1 MRRFLAM
8 IAFEHSVFAL
18 PFALLA
24 LWDASDGAPVP
35 ADVVWIVVAMV
46 AARTFAMA
54 VNRIVDRELDAAN
67 PRTARRELVTGVVSL
82 RAARVGSATSVVV
95 FGVAVSQLDPI
106 TWPLAPVA
114 LAALAVYPY
123 WKRWTW
129 ACHFG
134 LGFAQAIAPVG
145 AWIAVTGSFAL
156 APVLLGLAV
165 GLWMAGFD
173 LIYATQD
180 VEADRHNGV
189 HSFPADFSVTSAL
202 RLARLLHVGTVACWI
217 GYGLAT
223 GAGAVWW
230 LAAAGGAAML
240 AYEHSLVH
248 ADDLSRVDRAFF
260 TVNGW
265 VAVAVGL
272 LGVADAMIVG
282 G

>member
-1 MRRFLAM
+1 M

-24 LWDASDGAPVP
+24 LWDASNGRPDL
-35 ADVVWIVVAMV
+35 ADVVSVIVAMV
-46 AARTFAMA
+46 SARTFAMA

-67 PRTARRELVTGVVSL
+67 PRTAQRELVTGAVSVQTAWAGTAVSL
-82 RAARVGSATSVVV
+82 VV
-95 FGVAVSQLDPI
+95 FAGAVSQLEPI
-106 TWPLAPVA
+106 TWPLSPIA

-123 WKRWTW
+123 WKRFTW

-156 APVLLGLAV
+156 EPILLGLAV

-180 VEADRHNGV
+180 VEADRWNGV
-189 HSFPADFSVTSAL
+189 HSFPADFSVPSAL
-202 RLARLLHVGTVACWI
+202 TLARILHVGTVGLWI
-217 GYGLAT
+217 AYGVAT
-223 GAGAVWW
+223 GAGPLWW
-230 LAAAGGAAML
+230 VATVGGAAML
-240 AYEHSLVH
+240 GYEHSLVR
-248 ADDLSRVDRAFF
+248 ADDLSKVDRAFF

-265 VAVAVGL
+265 VAMAVGL
-272 LGVADAMIVG
+272 TGVVDTIVRG